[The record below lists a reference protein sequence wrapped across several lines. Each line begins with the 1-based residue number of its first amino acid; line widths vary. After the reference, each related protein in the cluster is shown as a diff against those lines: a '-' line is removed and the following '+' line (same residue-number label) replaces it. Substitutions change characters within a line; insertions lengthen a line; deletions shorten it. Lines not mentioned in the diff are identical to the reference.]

1 MYEITSR
8 ILRPYNIRVTHKP
21 ITTLRHILTNIKDKE
36 QPHDRQ
42 DAVYKINCADCQA
55 TYIDETSTAET

>member
-21 ITTLRHILTNIKDKE
+21 ITTLRHILTNVKDKE
-36 QPHDRQ
+36 QSNDRQ
-42 DAVYKINCADCQA
+42 GAVYKINCADCQA